1 MVKVRNY
8 NLVICGGIMVLNSKI
23 EQFNSQEKID
33 IEQSINSF
41 VFKKIS
47 DICLIENLDN
57 ERNIYKYYN
66 ELIEYNYPIIYK
78 VDNKKKVQSI
88 FNKLMNANLS
98 FEEKVYIYMNSYFRA
113 YIPIEDFLK
122 ELFVQNESNN
132 IFELFNFYKFYGKV
146 SNIAKEYIEIEPLY
160 VFSKNK
166 IRIVKAL
173 EPDDAWKGIKVNDE
187 VTFAFKKICESVV
200 YGKTIKL
207 KEFFEIGDLSDWE
220 AYSRSLLKISI
231 EGQMSDI
238 NRSQLTMMKQ
248 LDFRKTRKIA
258 KNQELI
264 TECLKNFK
272 SCSECV
278 EFIRILGDKNSF
290 KYDEVRSK
298 LCYKPNNKLKEGRL
312 IEFFDRIIEEKC
324 DLEDKV
330 YLYMN
335 TSLKTTIPMDVF
347 IKKIRNQ
354 GFSSLDVKSAFDDY
368 KFYGKVTYSTGNIV
382 KIKPL
387 TMNCNNII
395 MMDKKYQSIL
405 KKDNVRIGD
414 IVLYKLKKY
423 LLEDDEFDVQV
434 TGYIKR
440 N

>member
-1 MVKVRNY
+1 M
-8 NLVICGGIMVLNSKI
+8 LNNKI
-23 EQFNSQEKID
+23 EQINSQEKID
-33 IEQSINSF
+33 IEESINLF
-41 VFKKIS
+41 VLGKTN
-47 DICLIENLDN
+47 DICLIESLDN
-57 ERNIYKYYN
+57 ESNVYKYYN

-78 VDNKKKVQSI
+78 VDDKKKVQGI
-88 FNKLMNANLS
+88 FKKLMSVDLS
-98 FEEKVYIYMNSYFRA
+98 LEEKVYIYMNSYFRA
-113 YIPIEDFLK
+113 YIPMEDFLS
-122 ELFVQNESNN
+122 ELFIQNNN

-146 SNIAKEYIEIEPLY
+146 FNITKEYIEIEPLY
-160 VFSKNK
+160 VFSRNK

-173 EPDDAWKGIKVNDE
+173 EPDDEWKSIKVDDE
-187 VTFAFKKICESVV
+187 VTFAFKEVCESII

-207 KEFFEIGDLSDWE
+207 KEFFEIGDLSNWE
-220 AYSRSLLKISI
+220 VYSRTLLKISI
-231 EGQMSDI
+231 EGQMNEM

-248 LDFRKTRKIA
+248 IDFRKTRKIA

-264 TECLKNFK
+264 IECLKNFN

-278 EFIRILGDKNSF
+278 EFIKILGDKNSF

-298 LCYKPNNKLKEGRL
+298 LCYKPNNKLKECRL
-312 IEFFDRIIEEKC
+312 IEFFDRIIEE
-324 DLEDKV
+324 DSNLEDKV

-335 TSLKTTIPMDVF
+335 TSLKTTIPMDMF
-347 IKKIRNQ
+347 IKRISNQ
-354 GFSSLDVKSAFDDY
+354 GFSNSDIRSAFDDY

-395 MMDKKYQSIL
+395 MMDKKYQPIL

-414 IVLYKLKKY
+414 IVLYKIKKY
-423 LLEDDEFDVQV
+423 LLEDDEFDIQV
-434 TGYIKR
+434 IGYIKR